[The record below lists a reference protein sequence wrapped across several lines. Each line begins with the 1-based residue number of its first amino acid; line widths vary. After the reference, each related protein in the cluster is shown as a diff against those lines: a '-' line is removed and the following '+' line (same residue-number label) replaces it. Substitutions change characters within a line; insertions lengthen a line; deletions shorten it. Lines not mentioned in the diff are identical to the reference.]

1 MERRVT
7 TRDLTIIAIFGA
19 IWGALEMTL
28 GSYLHVIFPPVATP
42 LVGTGT
48 IMTGIGM
55 ILALMGYLFVPRTG
69 TVLMIGV
76 VTAILKALSIGGVKL
91 SPMLAIIIECLL
103 AEVGLLL
110 ARKPSRW
117 GFALAGGLA
126 LLWTFFHKFFGS
138 YVFLGKGIAEVYLK
152 ILKRGAQALGV
163 DISLAFVI
171 IGVFLLIRIA
181 VGVAAGWLAWELGRA
196 VRGRLA
202 R

>member
-1 MERRVT
+1 MKRLT
-7 TRDLTIIAIFGA
+7 TRDLTTIAIFGA

-28 GSYLHVIFPPVATP
+28 GSYLHVIFPPVTTP

-48 IMTGIGM
+48 IMTAIGM

-76 VTAILKALSIGGVKL
+76 VTVILKALSIGGVRL

-103 AEVGLLL
+103 AEAGLLL

-117 GFALAGGLA
+117 GFALAGALA

-138 YVFLGKGIAEVYLK
+138 YVFLGRTIVEVYLR
-152 ILKRGAQALGV
+152 ILKQGTQALGM
-163 DISLAFVI
+163 DAELAAVI
-171 IGVFLLIRIA
+171 IAVFLLIRIA
-181 VGVAAGWLAWELGRA
+181 VGGVAGWLAWELGRA